1 MTSVL
6 ADKVKLHPSP
16 RDPDEGES
24 QRFLMG
30 LMNALIS
37 EFVLESNEVPEKYAA
52 DPEKPLNDHLRATAE
67 SCR

>member
-1 MTSVL
+1 
-6 ADKVKLHPSP
+6 
-16 RDPDEGES
+16 
-24 QRFLMG
+24 MG

-67 SCR
+67 SRR

>member
-1 MTSVL
+1 
-6 ADKVKLHPSP
+6 VKLHPSP
-16 RDPDEGES
+16 RDPDERES

-37 EFVLESNEVPEKYAA
+37 EFVLESNEVPEKYAD

-67 SCR
+67 SRR